1 MTDDRALAGLT
12 ETTPDQPAPR
22 PLGGAGERIDSLD
35 FIRGIAVM
43 GILFANIT
51 VMAGPS
57 IGVHW
62 LPAFPGG
69 AGGAN
74 EAAHVAT
81 LVLVDGKMRGLF
93 TLLFGA
99 GLYLF
104 MQRAWARG
112 ATRALQVRR
121 LAWLFVFGA
130 LHFLLLFFGDIL
142 MLYAVA
148 GLIALTM
155 LRWRPATQMAIGLS
169 LYIVFGLLLTALT
182 AFPAIAEIAP
192 EICKTGPEWTRTCAR
207 TASVLSDEMAD
218 AAREAAI
225 YGSDSWAAVIGYN
238 ATEQIE
244 FQLYAFLLATPTET
258 LPLMLIGMAA
268 LRYGWFDGRA
278 SRTRLLRWG
287 AVGIAAGLALTA
299 LPVFW
304 LAANDWPYFSTLVV
318 TSGVNQLARLPLV
331 LGLAAVLGALGAGLA
346 RGPIGSRVAAAGRVA
361 FSNYIASSLVMM
373 LLFQGW
379 ALGLWGEVSRPGL
392 IGIAAIASALM
403 LAWSKPW
410 LDRFRYGPLE
420 WLWRCLTY
428 GQRFALR
435 RQGDT
440 EETLAIAN
448 RSQ

>member
-12 ETTPDQPAPR
+12 ETTPDQPAPH
-22 PLGGAGERIDSLD
+22 PLRASRERIDSLD

-69 AGGAN
+69 AEGAN
-74 EAAHVAT
+74 EVAHIAT
-81 LVLVDGKMRGLF
+81 LVLIDGKMRGLF

-112 ATRALQVRR
+112 ATRRLQMRR

-155 LRWRPATQMAIGLS
+155 LRWSRRAQMVAGLAA
-169 LYIVFGLLLTALT
+169 YIVFGLLITVLMG
-182 AFPAIAEIAP
+182 FPAIGELAP
-192 EICKTGPEWTRTCAR
+192 DLCSNPSLTQVCAQ
-207 TASVLSDEMAD
+207 TAGASSEAMAD
-218 AAREAAI
+218 AAREAAV
-225 YGSDSWAAVIGYN
+225 YGGGSWAAVIGYN
-238 ATEQIE
+238 ATEQIA
-244 FQLYAFLLATPTET
+244 FQLTSFLLATPTET
-258 LPLMLIGMAA
+258 LPLMLIGIAA

-278 SRTRLLRWG
+278 SRARLLRWG
-287 AVGIAAGLALTA
+287 AIGIAMGLALTA

-304 LAANDWPYFSTLVV
+304 LAANDWPFFSTLAVA
-318 TSGVNQLARLPLV
+318 SGVNQLARLPLV

-346 RGPIGSRVAAAGRVA
+346 RGPIGARVAAAGRAA

-428 GQRFALR
+428 GRRFALR
-435 RQGDT
+435 RHDT